1 MLTID
6 NLPQMY
12 KDHNVSP
19 SIQNRFKNFLD
30 LYKYSSTG
38 ANLKQFLTLIV
49 DKPEIFKQDEKILQK
64 WKKPQTIRDKFSAL
78 QAIYDL
84 PIIKNCLEDK
94 YENTVKNIQEY
105 RNHLIQLAANNP
117 PPIYTKTINKDITQ
131 VPTINTPSGK
141 IGYEEAEK
149 RADENMQSPC
159 SDSDIDIPDSDK
171 ADKANNANKAD
182 KANNADKANKA
193 DQCEIS
199 IPPEPLHKENCS
211 DTTNEKMKHT
221 IEHLTQSIKTHK
233 KQIKNTQLFIE
244 DLSKHLYKL
253 QVPTVD
259 IFVDVLNREFKN
271 LIEIP

>member
-6 NLPQMY
+6 QLPHIY

-19 SIQNRFKNFLD
+19 LIQNRFKNFLD

-78 QAIYDL
+78 QTIYDL
-84 PIIKNCLEDK
+84 PIIKICLEDK
-94 YENTVKNIQEY
+94 YENAVKNTQEY

-117 PPIYTKTINKDITQ
+117 PPIYTKTISNNNNDKDVKQLPEITK
-131 VPTINTPSGK
+131 PSPGK

-149 RADENMQSPC
+149 RADKNMQSP
-159 SDSDIDIPDSDK
+159 SSDYDSDVDVDVDTIDSD
-171 ADKANNANKAD
+171 
-182 KANNADKANKA
+182 
-193 DQCEIS
+193 QGEIS
-199 IPPEPLHKENCS
+199 LPPEAKPLKENGS
-211 DTTNEKMKHT
+211 GEKKKNDYTTNEKMKQT
-221 IEHLTQSIKTHK
+221 IEHLTHSIKTHK

>member
-1 MLTID
+1 
-6 NLPQMY
+6 MY
-12 KDHNVSP
+12 RDHNVSP

-49 DKPEIFKQDEKILQK
+49 DKPEIFKQDDKILQK

-78 QAIYDL
+78 QTIYDL
-84 PIIKNCLEDK
+84 PVIKTCLDDK
-94 YENTVKNIQEY
+94 YENAVKNTQEY
-105 RNHLIQLAANNP
+105 RNHLIQLATNNP
-117 PPIYTKTINKDITQ
+117 PPIYTKTTNKDITQ
-131 VPTINTPSGK
+131 LPTNNKPSGK

-149 RADENMQSPC
+149 RADENMQSLG
-159 SDSDIDIPDSDK
+159 SDSDVDTHDLDQ
-171 ADKANNANKAD
+171 ADQ
-182 KANNADKANKA
+182 A

-199 IPPEPLHKENCS
+199 PAQEPLNKENGS
-211 DTTNEKMKHT
+211 GEKKKNDYTTNEKMKQT
-221 IEHLTQSIKTHK
+221 IEHLTHSIKTHK